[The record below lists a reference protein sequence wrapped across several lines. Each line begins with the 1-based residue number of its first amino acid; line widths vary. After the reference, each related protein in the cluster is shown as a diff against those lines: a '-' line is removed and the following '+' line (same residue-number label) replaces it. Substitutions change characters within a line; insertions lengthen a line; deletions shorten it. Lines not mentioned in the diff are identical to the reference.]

1 MRGGYSMKVL
11 DVQGLQTGID
21 DTIKDIGNFQ
31 DQITSVQKAVRGVT
45 SLDDALKGKGG
56 DAIRAFYNDCHQP
69 LLVYMNKFLADYKE
83 TLEETKQAVQS
94 FEAGEKGFIRQEFLE
109 NDVENGLQKVE
120 DVTTGLTDE
129 ANSIM
134 KSVNDI
140 VSLPQLDPEEVLHHV
155 QRGKKKTRETVEQL
169 HELDNKQTK
178 ALESIEQELTTMKN
192 YVTEREGKIR
202 NGDISISEYD
212 RSTLKNND
220 VYNEVLGEVNPMHS
234 ALNKMENIYAYID
247 PYMIMLQPQRMFPIT
262 YRDHEVSKT
271 PVDLSSVKNA
281 DTYRKLAHENQATDV
296 EEAALEKYLLGVE
309 SGDSNNTFDPDDLE
323 DLEDLDDRPMGYW
336 DKVKV
341 QGGNSRLSGTPDGFA
356 GPATATFDYFSEDL
370 FTMF

>member
-1 MRGGYSMKVL
+1 MKVL

-94 FEAGEKGFIRQEFLE
+94 FEAGEKGFIRS
-109 NDVENGLQKVE
+109 DVENVMQKVGE
-120 DVTTGLTDE
+120 VTTGLTDE

-134 KSVNDI
+134 KSFNDI
-140 VSLPQLDPEEVLHHV
+140 VSFTRIEPKIVLHHL

-178 ALESIEQELTTMKN
+178 ALESVEQELTTMKN
-192 YVTEREGKIR
+192 YVSELEGKIR

-212 RSTLKNND
+212 RSIIKNND

-234 ALNKMENIYAYID
+234 ALNKMKNIYAYIA
-247 PYMIMLQPQRMFPIT
+247 PYMMM
-262 YRDHEVSKT
+262 
-271 PVDLSSVKNA
+271 
-281 DTYRKLAHENQATDV
+281 
-296 EEAALEKYLLGVE
+296 
-309 SGDSNNTFDPDDLE
+309 
-323 DLEDLDDRPMGYW
+323 
-336 DKVKV
+336 
-341 QGGNSRLSGTPDGFA
+341 
-356 GPATATFDYFSEDL
+356 
-370 FTMF
+370 